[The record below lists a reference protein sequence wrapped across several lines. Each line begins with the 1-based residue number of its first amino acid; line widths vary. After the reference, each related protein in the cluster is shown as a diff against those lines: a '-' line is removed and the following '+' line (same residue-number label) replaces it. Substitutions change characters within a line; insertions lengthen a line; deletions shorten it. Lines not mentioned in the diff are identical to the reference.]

1 MTLQRLSRD
10 VSHVLQRVLQID
22 FDDDVDNDDEDFPVC
37 NTDDSD
43 HVTEADKLD
52 DVAEM
57 LDDDASDEGG
67 DSLTCKSGRGTIE
80 WFKHEQ
86 RRGRRAP
93 QNVLEV
99 PPGLSERS
107 KNCASASSAFKLF
120 IAEEMVATIVHEANR
135 RAQSVYRQWNKDHK
149 DNQKI

>member
-22 FDDDVDNDDEDFPVC
+22 SDDDVDDDDEDFPVC
-37 NTDDSD
+37 DTDDSD
-43 HVTEADKLD
+43 HVTEADELD

-57 LDDDASDEGG
+57 SDDDASDEGD
-67 DSLTCKSGRGTIE
+67 DSPTCKSRRGTIE
-80 WFKHEQ
+80 FFKHEQ

-99 PPGLSERS
+99 PPGLTDRR

-120 IAEEMVATIVHEANR
+120 IADYGCH
-135 RAQSVYRQWNKDHK
+135 DCP
-149 DNQKI
+149 